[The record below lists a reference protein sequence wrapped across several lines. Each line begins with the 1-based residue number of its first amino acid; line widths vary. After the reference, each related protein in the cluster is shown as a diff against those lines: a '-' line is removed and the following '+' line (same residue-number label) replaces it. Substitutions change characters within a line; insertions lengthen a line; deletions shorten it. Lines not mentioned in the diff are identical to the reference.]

1 MGSWTLVGLG
11 VVLGVLAG
19 SALALFL
26 VLSRS
31 LRKAR
36 NLLIFGLG
44 YVMVAGGSLGSLKL
58 LLLASDR
65 ARGNRDDF
73 QHHAA
78 IFAYAISYGFIVFLA
93 GRQEINWRKTWR

>member
-1 MGSWTLVGLG
+1 MGSSTLIGLG
-11 VVLGVLAG
+11 AVLGMLAG

-26 VLSRS
+26 VLTRS

-44 YVMVAGGSLGSLKL
+44 YVVVAGGSLGSLTL
-58 LLLASDR
+58 LLMVSGR
-65 ARGNRDDF
+65 THGNRDDF
-73 QHHAA
+73 KHHAA
-78 IFAYAISYGFIVFLA
+78 IFAYAISYGFTVFLA